1 MIRWLNE
8 VESVESEQGIRGYM
22 SLKGDK
28 VITPFRIKGIHYKK
42 LKLGLESVLN
52 SRIPILEGIEIGE
65 GTFVVNECDFLEVTN
80 TDPIQKMQSYFLR
93 SEMNFDREEA
103 D

>member
-8 VESVESEQGIRGYM
+8 VEDIESEQGIRGFM

-28 VITPFRIKGIHYKK
+28 VIAPFRIKGIHYKK
-42 LKLGLESVLN
+42 LKVGLESALN
-52 SRIPILEGIEIGE
+52 SRIPIQEGIEIGE
-65 GTFVVNECDFLEVTN
+65 GTFVVNECDFLEFTN
-80 TDPIQKMQSYFLR
+80 SNSLQKMQSYFLR
-93 SEMNFDREEA
+93 TEMNFDREEA